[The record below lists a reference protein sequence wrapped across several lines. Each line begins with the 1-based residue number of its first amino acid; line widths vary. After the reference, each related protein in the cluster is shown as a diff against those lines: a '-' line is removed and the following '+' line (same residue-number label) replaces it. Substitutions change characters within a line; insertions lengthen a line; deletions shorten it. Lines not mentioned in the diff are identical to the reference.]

1 MSLTPG
7 TTLGPYEV
15 VAEIGKGGMGEVY
28 RARDTK
34 LDRDVALKVLP
45 PQAFAND
52 PDGIHSRIWF
62 SGMVRASL
70 ILLLTI
76 VGATVARGSELSVS
90 YGALER
96 NISVQLMT
104 QEGRYYMRGDPSTPC
119 AYAFVQDPRVDALEG
134 LLRIRLLFSGSAA
147 TSIRGRCV
155 GAGDNFDLTITGVP
169 TYANGEL
176 YLDQMSVQA
185 TAAYFKV
192 VSAFVED
199 RLRQNLRVALQ
210 RDLEQAAAWMSTRGR
225 GSVLFTGLE
234 VHEIAVEQDALRFTY
249 DITTSIR

>member
-1 MSLTPG
+1 MPLEVG
-7 TTLGPYEV
+7 TTLGPYTV
-15 VAEIGKGGMGEVY
+15 TAKIGEGGMGEVY

-45 PQAFAND
+45 QAFGNE
-52 PDGIHSRIWF
+52 PDGVRSWKWLP
-62 SGMVRASL
+62 SALRASL
-70 ILLLTI
+70 ILVLTI
-76 VGATVARGSELSVS
+76 VSATVARGSELSVS

-104 QEGRYYMRGDPSTPC
+104 QEGRYYMQGDPSTPC
-119 AYAFVQDPRVDALEG
+119 AHAFVQDPRVDALEG
-134 LLRIRLLFSGSAA
+134 RLRIRLLFSGSAA

-176 YLDQMSVQA
+176 HLDQMSVQA

-192 VSAFVED
+192 VSALVED

-210 RDLEQAAAWMSTRGR
+210 RDLERAATWMSTRGR
-225 GSVLFTGLE
+225 GNVQLTGLE
-234 VHEIAVEQDALRFTY
+234 VLEIAVEQDALRFTY

>member
-1 MSLTPG
+1 MPLAG
-7 TTLGPYEV
+7 TTLGPYQV
-15 VAEIGKGGMGEVY
+15 TAKIGEGGMGEVY

-45 PQAFAND
+45 QAFTDD
-52 PDGIHSRIWF
+52 PDGVCLWKLVPSVLR
-62 SGMVRASL
+62 GSL
-70 ILLLTI
+70 ILVLTL

-90 YGALER
+90 YAALER
-96 NISVQLMT
+96 NISMQLMT
-104 QEGRYYMRGDPSTPC
+104 QDGRYYMQGDPSTPC
-119 AYAFVQDPRVDALEG
+119 TYAFVQDPRVDALEER
-134 LLRIRLLFSGSAA
+134 LRIRLLFSGSAA

-192 VSAFVED
+192 VSALVED

-210 RDLEQAAAWMSTRGR
+210 GDLERAAAWMSTRGR
-225 GSVLFTGLE
+225 GNVELSGLE
-234 VHEIAVEQDALRFTY
+234 VLEIAVEQDALRFTY
-249 DITTSIR
+249 DITTSIQ